1 MHHFWPY
8 VFWFTD
14 LKSHPVWRTTPGIRP
29 TELALLPPGP
39 RYELSKWE
47 KHGKTDPFESSK
59 SSGSFGS
66 LNIYIYYIHI
76 LVNQWLWKIIWNKLN
91 KSALTFDSLQKHRE
105 TIRYLWCFHMLSQ
118 EAVRTPMEHMEPLN
132 LMATFSWMC
141 CRPTKIPLGLP
152 IQYDSSW
159 LRNKNLYQCDST
171 CPSLS
176 NWFGRCFVRWNR
188 GPWIPSGKLT

>member
-1 MHHFWPY
+1 MSEFVTRTPSLIVNLLHRKLTLQLLTNGDSEPDSSCCWSTSCCCCKSTGALCSSTRTGEGTSGAYWRIDKIGFPQKVSKGVKNGKDIHSNHWSPWLQLLKRIIWGDWGYALGIGMHHFWPY

-66 LNIYIYYIHI
+66 LNIYILYTYI
-76 LVNQWLWKIIWNKLN
+76 
-91 KSALTFDSLQKHRE
+91 S
-105 TIRYLWCFHMLSQ
+105 
-118 EAVRTPMEHMEPLN
+118 
-132 LMATFSWMC
+132 
-141 CRPTKIPLGLP
+141 
-152 IQYDSSW
+152 
-159 LRNKNLYQCDST
+159 
-171 CPSLS
+171 
-176 NWFGRCFVRWNR
+176 
-188 GPWIPSGKLT
+188 